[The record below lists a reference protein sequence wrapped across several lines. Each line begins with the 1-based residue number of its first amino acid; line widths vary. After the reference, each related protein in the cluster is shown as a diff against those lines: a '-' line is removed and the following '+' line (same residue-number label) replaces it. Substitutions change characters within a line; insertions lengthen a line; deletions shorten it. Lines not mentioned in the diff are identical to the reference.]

1 MRRPAVDG
9 PGPCGTNYGVMV
21 IDAPPD
27 LPSLVAVM
35 VAVRLQLL

>member
-1 MRRPAVDG
+1 
-9 PGPCGTNYGVMV
+9 VMV

-27 LPSLVAVM
+27 LPSLVTVM

>member
-9 PGPCGTNYGVMV
+9 SPCGTNYGVMV